1 LPQFA
6 FWIQVF
12 AIPLQSVSDKK
23 QSTDRSLEKLAW
35 ILKKVSK
42 LFWDFGDI
50 ILIFAPAFVRK
61 EIE

>member
-1 LPQFA
+1 M
-6 FWIQVF
+6 F

-23 QSTDRSLEKLAW
+23 QNTDRSFEKLAW

-50 ILIFAPAFVRK
+50 FLIFAPAFVRK
-61 EIE
+61 EIG